1 MTPKRNGIYVN
12 LLFPYEVELI
22 QWVIFGDAMAKKSKK
37 RKELRR
43 KLLHKYR
50 LVILNESTFE
60 EKISFKLSRLNV
72 FVTGS
77 LCIIGLIGLTTLI
90 IAFTPLRE
98 YIPGYS
104 STALKRQATVLTYK
118 TDSLVSVLNY
128 TNRYI
133 DNIRMVLRGDIE
145 NTAMNRDSLFDPI
158 KIDPATVDLNPI
170 KEDSVLRAAVA
181 LEDKY
186 NLFERNL
193 GNGNMV
199 LFSPVSGTVS
209 QDYSPESKHYAVD
222 VVAPMET
229 PVKAAANGT
238 VIFAEWTAETG
249 YVIILEH
256 QNGLVSIYKHNG
268 SLNKAQGDVVTAG
281 EVIASVGNT
290 GQLTTGPHLHFEL
303 WANGIPVNPLDYLD
317 FK

>member
-1 MTPKRNGIYVN
+1 
-12 LLFPYEVELI
+12 
-22 QWVIFGDAMAKKSKK
+22 MAKKVKK
-37 RKELRR
+37 RKEIKQ

-60 EKISFKLSRLNV
+60 EKISFKLSRMNV

-77 LCIIGLIGLTTLI
+77 LFIIGLIGFTILL

-104 STALKRQATVLTYK
+104 STKLKRQATELTYR
-118 TDSLVSVLNY
+118 TDSLVATLNY
-128 TNRYI
+128 TNRYLE
-133 DNIRMVLRGDIE
+133 NIRKVLRGDIE
-145 NTAMNRDSLFDPI
+145 NNEINRDSLFDQYKLDPST
-158 KIDPATVDLNPI
+158 IDLTPI
-170 KEDSVLRAAVA
+170 KEDSLLRAQVA

-186 NLFERNL
+186 NLFERNINNP
-193 GNGNMV
+193 GQV
-199 LFSPVSGTVS
+199 LFSPLSGTIS
-209 QDYSPESKHYAVD
+209 QEFNTENKHFAVD
-222 VVAPMET
+222 VVAPMDS
-229 PVKAAANGT
+229 PIKAVANGT

-256 QNGLVSIYKHNG
+256 MDGLLSVYKHNG
-268 SLNKAQGDVVTAG
+268 SLNKGQGDVVRSG

-290 GQLTTGPHLHFEL
+290 GELTTGPHLHFEL
-303 WANGIPVNPLDYLD
+303 WSNGSPIDPLNFID